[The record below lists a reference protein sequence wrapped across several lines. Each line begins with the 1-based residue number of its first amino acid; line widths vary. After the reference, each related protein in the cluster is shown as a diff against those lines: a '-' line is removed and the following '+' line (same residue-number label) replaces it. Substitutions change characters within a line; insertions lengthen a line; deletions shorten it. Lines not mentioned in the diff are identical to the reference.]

1 MVAVDI
7 SRPLHI
13 EGIDLVTA
21 DVAGKRRRAV
31 CRNSHPRAAACLAQ
45 RVVGD
50 QAPSPKV
57 GNGFHL
63 EVGGAEPQHLRALH
77 AIGEPVQIFPVG
89 GRNPIFNLKPAGKF
103 RPFLRLEIE

>member
-1 MVAVDI
+1 MCATRISDGESGRRSVEEKNTSTEDPNSTSLTVRTARSLIKMVGVDI

-13 EGIDLVTA
+13 EGIDFVTA

-45 RVVGD
+45 RVVRD

-57 GNGFHL
+57 CNGFHL
-63 EVGGAEPQHLRALH
+63 EVGGA
-77 AIGEPVQIFPVG
+77 
-89 GRNPIFNLKPAGKF
+89 
-103 RPFLRLEIE
+103 